1 MYIHFT
7 KGICS
12 CILKSTILTGNI
24 KFMVK
29 VFQSLQQI
37 DYLTYQNSLL
47 LSNRIY
53 DYHCVYCFLSFLTL
67 YNTMIFS
74 NTVKFTCLQGTK
86 IYYSQSQPELPGIF
100 SKHLSTVTFNIFLFV
115 VCFILIEA
123 VVCFILIEAIVC
135 FILIEAVLNDYLALS
150 SDLFHNTKGIFT
162 CQIQVIHILSNNE
175 YICII

>member
-1 MYIHFT
+1 VCF
-7 KGICS
+7 
-12 CILKSTILTGNI
+12 ILIEAVVCFILI
-24 KFMVK
+24 
-29 VFQSLQQI
+29 
-37 DYLTYQNSLL
+37 
-47 LSNRIY
+47 
-53 DYHCVYCFLSFLTL
+53 
-67 YNTMIFS
+67 
-74 NTVKFTCLQGTK
+74 
-86 IYYSQSQPELPGIF
+86 EA
-100 SKHLSTVTFNIFLFV
+100 V

>member
-1 MYIHFT
+1 MH
-7 KGICS
+7 
-12 CILKSTILTGNI
+12 I
-24 KFMVK
+24 KVNYFDWKHK
-29 VFQSLQQI
+29 VHGKSLQQI

-86 IYYSQSQPELPGIF
+86 TYYSQSQPQLPRIF

-115 VCFILIEA
+115 
-123 VVCFILIEAIVC
+123 VC